1 MARMDMLMA
10 IILPFSQ
17 EVAEGGNSTTV
28 QVQDPEAVE
37 EDFIGVVE
45 GEDFEE
51 EAVQEGEAWKGIPSW
66 AVEGG
71 EVCLLPLLL

>member
-17 EVAEGGNSTTV
+17 EVAEGGNLIT
-28 QVQDPEAVE
+28 VQDPEAVE
-37 EDFIGVVE
+37 ENFIGVVE

-51 EAVQEGEAWKGIPSW
+51 EVGQEGEVWKGIPSW
-66 AVEGG
+66 VAEGG